1 MIDATATIGS
11 TLSADPEMVE
21 LVELFLSEVPERLGA
36 MAAAF
41 EQENW
46 SELRRVAHQWKG
58 AGGSYGYPQLSAAAA
73 YVEHGCMTAC
83 AKDEV
88 KRRLDELVEL
98 CGRLTV

>member
-1 MIDATATIGS
+1 MIDTTAMIAS
-11 TLSADPEMVE
+11 TLSSDPDMVE

-73 YVEHGCMTAC
+73 RVEDAC
-83 AKDEV
+83 ATARPKDEI
-88 KRRLDELVEL
+88 KQRLDELVDL